1 MGASKLLVRFT
12 VRMRACCLSS
22 LEDEIAI
29 WFAGGD
35 WDRTLLMRTP
45 PEGGGDALR
54 FDMTV
59 REEGSK
65 REPQL
70 RDARRLV
77 ALSRDWKFADDYG
90 LALWFCV

>member
-54 FDMTV
+54 LDMTV
-59 REEGSK
+59 REDDK
-65 REPQL
+65 RELQG
-70 RDARRLV
+70 
-77 ALSRDWKFADDYG
+77 LSYAMRAGW
-90 LALWFCV
+90 